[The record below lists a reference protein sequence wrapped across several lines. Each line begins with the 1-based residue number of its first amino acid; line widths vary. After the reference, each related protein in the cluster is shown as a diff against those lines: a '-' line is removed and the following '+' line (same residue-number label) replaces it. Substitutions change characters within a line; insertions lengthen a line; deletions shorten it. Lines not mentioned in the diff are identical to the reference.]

1 MPEIG
6 PRGIGVGAAE
16 GVTAG
21 GGAEPGGRCA
31 EEMAMPATAAAAMT
45 ATSTGADLIVAVC
58 AGTSIVVVIERFPL
72 TALLSQALVAFTIE
86 FDNQADHRMP
96 HYRVSRGDS
105 GTQDGP
111 WLVSMVM
118 WFNCMRHV
126 GEEPIT
132 VGDLERRARTRTNL
146 PGMRRWGYIHVEA
159 DPHDVRAK
167 PPSEALLVRATPD
180 GRMAQK
186 VWQPLVPVI
195 EARWAERWGS
205 AQVAALRAA
214 LRALVT
220 QSVFDL
226 PDCLPILG
234 YGLWTA
240 GSSSA
245 PVAPAGVAALDDPVP
260 ALPALLARALLMIAI
275 DFEARSTVSLANFA
289 NVLRV
294 LDEQPILVRDLPVRS
309 GVSKEAISMGLGVLV
324 KRGLAVIDQ
333 NPTGGRGKV
342 ARLTTKGSASQGT
355 HARLLRAV
363 EGDLE
368 SRFGAVVIGAVRE
381 SLSLLAGDSRG
392 SGLFPALDPYPE
404 GWRASV
410 RKPETLPQF
419 PMVLHRGGYPDGS

>member
-1 MPEIG
+1 LQSARAQSSDGRIADG
-6 PRGIGVGAAE
+6 DH
-16 GVTAG
+16 AG
-21 GGAEPGGRCA
+21 KQ
-31 EEMAMPATAAAAMT
+31 
-45 ATSTGADLIVAVC
+45 LIDRLPV
-58 AGTSIVVVIERFPL
+58 

-86 FDNQADHRMP
+86 FDNESDHRMP
-96 HYRVSRGDS
+96 HYRVTRGES

-111 WLVSMVM
+111 WMVSMVM

-132 VGDLERRARTRTNL
+132 VDELERRARTRTNL
-146 PGMRRWGYIHVEA
+146 PGMRRWGYINIEPAH
-159 DPHDVRAK
+159 DDVRAK
-167 PPSEALLVRATPD
+167 PPSDALLVRAAAN

-195 EARWAERWGS
+195 EARWSERWGS
-205 AQVAALRAA
+205 APVGAVRT
-214 LRALVT
+214 ALVALVS

-240 GSSSA
+240 GPSSSPFA
-245 PVAPAGVAALDDPVP
+245 RAAVGAIDDSVP
-260 ALPALLARALLMIAI
+260 ALPALLARALLLIAI
-275 DFEARSTVSLANFA
+275 DFEARSTVSLANCA
-289 NVLRV
+289 DVLRV
-294 LDEQPILVRDLPVRS
+294 LDDQPIPIRDLPLRS

-333 NPTGGRGKV
+333 NPAGRPGKV
-342 ARLTTKGSASQGT
+342 ARLTTKGTESQRM
-355 HARLLRAV
+355 HARLLRVV
-363 EGDLE
+363 EEDLE
-368 SRFGAVVIGAVRE
+368 SRFGASVIGAVRE
-381 SLSLLAGDSRG
+381 SLAVLAGDSRG
-392 SGLFPALDPYPE
+392 SGLFPALAPYPE

>member
-6 PRGIGVGAAE
+6 PRGMGVGAAE
-16 GVTAG
+16 GVTAV
-21 GGAEPGGRCA
+21 GGAGPGGRWA
-31 EEMAMPATAAAAMT
+31 DEMAIPATAAAAMT
-45 ATSTGADLIVAVC
+45 ATSTGADLMVAVC
-58 AGTSIVVVIERFPL
+58 AGTSIVVVNESLPL

-86 FDNQADHRMP
+86 FDNEADHRMP
-96 HYRVSRGDS
+96 HYRVTRGES

-126 GEEPIT
+126 GDEPIT
-132 VGDLERRARTRTNL
+132 VNELERRARTRTNV
-146 PGMRRWGYIHVEA
+146 PGMRRWGYIEVEPA
-159 DPHDVRAK
+159 QDEVRAK
-167 PPSEALLVRATPD
+167 HPSDALLVRAAAD

-195 EARWAERWGS
+195 EARWSERWGS
-205 AQVAALRAA
+205 APVSAARTA

-240 GSSSA
+240 GPSSS
-245 PVAPAGVAALDDPVP
+245 PFAPAAVGAIDVSVLT
-260 ALPALLARALLMIAI
+260 LPALLARALLLIAI

-289 NVLRV
+289 DVLRV
-294 LDEQPILVRDLPVRS
+294 LEEQPIPIRDLPLRS

-333 NPTGGRGKV
+333 NPAGSPGKV
-342 ARLTTKGSASQGT
+342 ARLTAKGTTSQRT
-355 HARLLRAV
+355 HARLLRTV
-363 EGDLE
+363 EEDLE
-368 SRFGAVVIGAVRE
+368 SRFGAGAIGAVRE
-381 SLSLLAGDSRG
+381 SLAVLAGDSRG
-392 SGLFPALDPYPE
+392 SGLFAALAPYPE